1 MNKRN
6 LIFAILIALIL
17 IVGVFALFKF
27 VILKDNVS
35 DTPINEILPE
45 ENEKTENKITG
56 NYSCDN
62 NGFAYEL
69 KMLEDK
75 TFKLALKNNDM
86 YAAYTGTYEKNGNN
100 INLLINRVY
109 SDNSYK
115 DINVKLDLEY
125 TESKKIKM
133 VSSEVPALSNITE
146 FELLENTAELPLI
159 KQIDTYV
166 DYDKMNVIGKYSAKR
181 TLQYVDGVKEYKVE
195 LELYKDNTFK
205 LVLEPSKDD
214 NNLYTKYAGKFVVE
228 NSKNVILNIHENI
241 YMKLEVQENKSLKTI
256 SCDVPML
263 SIIEKFEKLDD
274 NYEMEIINKI

>member
-45 ENEKTENKITG
+45 ENEKTENKIAG
-56 NYSCDN
+56 NYKCNN
-62 NGFAYEL
+62 NGFTYEL

-86 YAAYTGTYEKNGNN
+86 YAAYTGTCEKDGNN

-115 DINVKLDLEY
+115 DINVKLDFEY

-214 NNLYTKYAGKFVVE
+214 NNLYTQYAGKFVVE

-256 SCDVPML
+256 SSDVPML